1 MIYYIWVMNMA
12 SRYKFSEKE
21 IEGIEQARK
30 ENKDKRAE
38 CRLKALEMRAKGAI
52 SKEVSVA
59 TGFHAA
65 YAQHYNIVY
74 TDALP
79 VFQNIHVFLESIY
92 SRFNIDRPEDFKG
105 HSLSVSDIVA
115 IRQAGV
121 VSCYYCDSI
130 GFQKLFPHLWEIQ
143 ETAERRLNQMMEEL
157 LAQNPAPDKAT
168 DPMAWVQHM
177 NSLKAQAEETIF
189 EEPPIE
195 GEQVSFFASEYE
207 QIQTIDEAES
217 AQKAPSAFSMPQD
230 IIDG

>member
-1 MIYYIWVMNMA
+1 MREALSQAYQ
-12 SRYKFSEKE
+12 
-21 IEGIEQARK
+21 EQAEHFFDSQADSYAIMQLDSSK
-30 ENKDKRAE
+30 VTPFEPFSSL
-38 CRLKALEMRAKGAI
+38 RLLEKYGL
-52 SKEVSVA
+52 KPN
-59 TGFHAA
+59 
-65 YAQHYNIVY
+65 AQHYNIVY

-92 SRFNIDRPEDFKG
+92 SRFNSDRPENFKW

-143 ETAERRLNQMMEEL
+143 ETAERRLSQMMEEL

-177 NSLKAQAEETIF
+177 NSLKVQAEETIF
-189 EEPPIE
+189 
-195 GEQVSFFASEYE
+195 
-207 QIQTIDEAES
+207 AEL
-217 AQKAPSAFSMPQD
+217 
-230 IIDG
+230 IYR